1 MNPSIMTRRDALK
14 RLSTV
19 PVLAGASAL
28 LSPSVL
34 AAEQAESAP
43 TPRRAKKVIVAG
55 GGIGGLCAAYEL
67 MKLGHDVTVLE
78 ASGRPGGHV
87 RTIHDPLPD
96 GLYADVGAEQFT
108 KPGYDLYWNYVREFG
123 LTALYYPRREHMLR
137 FIGGKMYTEEMLAD
151 PGVLNKL
158 GLNQREADFLR
169 REPWWNL
176 AMLYYK
182 PYLDR
187 FTDEYNPFHTG

>member
-1 MNPSIMTRRDALK
+1 MNPSIITRRDALK

-34 AAEQAESAP
+34 AAEQAEFAP

-96 GLYADVGAEQFT
+96 GLYADVGAEHFT
-108 KPGYDLYWNYVREFG
+108 RPGYEQYWKYVKKFG
-123 LTALYYPRREHMLR
+123 LPAVPYPRRVEMLR
-137 FIGGKMYTEEMLAD
+137 RIDGVWYTEAQL
-151 PGVLNKL
+151 
-158 GLNQREADFLR
+158 
-169 REPWWNL
+169 REP
-176 AMLYYK
+176 K
-182 PYLDR
+182 VPR
-187 FTDEYNPFHTG
+187 SF